1 MPRLRAEKIPEVKL
15 ETDEIS
21 LRLEQYDDIFSDFD
35 IRPYSSRALSV
46 DFLEEIKRAALDKD
60 DGGVEV
66 FLHMPKKLRDKKNES
81 IIAERLV
88 AHFRKHYHLAL
99 EQKKKVKRMGF
110 LMIFFGVVSM
120 FLATFVMYKNPGHNF
135 LYSFL
140 VIFLE
145 PAAWF
150 LWWEGADQ
158 IIFTAK
164 KLDPQ
169 LDFYRKM
176 SHTSGHINFESY

>member
-1 MPRLRAEKIPEVKL
+1 MPRLRVEQKPKIQP

-35 IRPYSSRALSV
+35 IRPYSNRALSV
-46 DFLEEIKRAALDKD
+46 DFLEEIKRAALDKN

-66 FLHMPKKLRDKKNES
+66 VLHMPKKLRDKKGES

-88 AHFRKHYHLAL
+88 THFRKHYHIAL
-99 EQKKKVKRMGF
+99 QQKKKVKRLGF
-110 LMIFFGVVSM
+110 LMVLMGVICM
-120 FLATFVMYKNPGHNF
+120 LLATFFMYKNPGRSW

-140 VIFLE
+140 VISLE

-176 SHTSGHINFESY
+176 SHTSGHISFESY

>member
-1 MPRLRAEKIPEVKL
+1 MSRLRVERKL
-15 ETDEIS
+15 EIEPETDEIS

-35 IRPYSSRALSV
+35 IRPYFSRALSV

-66 FLHMPKKLRDKKNES
+66 VLHMPKKLRDKKNES

-88 AHFRKHYHLAL
+88 THFRKHYHIAL
-99 EQKKKVKRMGF
+99 EQKKKIKRVGF
-110 LMIFFGVVSM
+110 LMIVFGVICM
-120 FLATFVMYKNPGHNF
+120 FLATFIMYKNPARNL

-176 SHTSGHINFESY
+176 SHVNGHISFESY